1 MIFLAGLPGS
11 SEWIGIILGLVFL
24 LTMPILAI
32 VFYTKNRE
40 LKKQVEALTEER
52 NALLAKLL
60 NNK

>member
-40 LKKQVEALTEER
+40 LKKQVEALTEEK

-60 NNK
+60 NTK